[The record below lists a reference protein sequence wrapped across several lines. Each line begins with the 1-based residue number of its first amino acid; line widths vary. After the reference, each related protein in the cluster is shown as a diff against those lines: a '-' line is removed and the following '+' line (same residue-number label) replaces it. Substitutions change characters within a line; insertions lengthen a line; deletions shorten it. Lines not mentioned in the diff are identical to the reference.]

1 MEIKF
6 SISGD
11 LIESFFQSLDDNN
24 IKYAVLRNYL
34 GLPLSNSSKDIDILF
49 NPSEIDNTQSILIEC
64 ASNLG
69 YLLIWSNPLDHLK
82 GFVFAKVG
90 DSVQTIKFNLF
101 IGLRWRGLDYLS
113 SNKLLANRKEYNG
126 IHVLD
131 SIDESIVSYFYHTLF
146 TKKIKNKYHNKIIN
160 DFKSFDIFDRLQYLF
175 NSNNNQKLI
184 EESISDLN
192 KSVLKNRKKIILK
205 LFMKSFGIKYFIRL
219 LKNIHT
225 EYFLRLKFGYFIS
238 FSGPDGVGKS
248 TLVDTLNNI
257 LFELGITDKTV
268 PDHLLSENVP
278 ALHKSIFA
286 KKSRLK
292 QKYDKPYS
300 VKPVSYFESFL
311 RSCYYIVIFIY
322 DGFLIFN
329 RKRKNNLVI
338 YDRYI
343 MDFSVDTRRM
353 RIKMPDILS
362 KLILKLLKFDDFNV
376 LITAEADQILER
388 KDELN
393 REQLDYLLAR
403 YDNLSNMCKRSTIY
417 SNSNNLL
424 QSQKDFLSLIF
435 LNLNKYYLKTINN

>member
-1 MEIKF
+1 MFIKSDF
-6 SISGD
+6 ADDLVTIFFKKLNDNSI
-11 LIESFFQSLDDNN
+11 E
-24 IKYAVLRNYL
+24 YAVLRNYE
-34 GLPLSNSSKDIDILF
+34 GHPEKNTSKDIEILF
-49 NPSEIDNTQSILIEC
+49 NPSEIDNTLSVLMEC
-64 ASNLG
+64 AFNLG
-69 YLLIWSNPLDHLK
+69 YLMIWSNPLDYLK

-90 DSVQTIKFNLF
+90 DSVQTIKFDLF

-113 SNKLLANRKEYNG
+113 SKKLLDNRKEYNG
-126 IHVLD
+126 IYVLD
-131 SIDESIVSYFYHTLF
+131 SIDESIVSYFYYTLYE
-146 TKKIKNKYHNKIIN
+146 KKIRNKYHNKIIN
-160 DFKSFDIFDRLQYLF
+160 DFKSAEIFDRLQYLF

-184 EESISDLN
+184 KESISDLN

-248 TLVDTLNNI
+248 TLVNTLNNI
-257 LFELGITDKTV
+257 LLELGITDKTV
-268 PDHLLSENVP
+268 PDHLLSEKVP
-278 ALHKSIFA
+278 ALHKSIIA

-311 RSCYYIVIFIY
+311 RSCYYIFIFIY

-353 RIKMPDILS
+353 RIKMPDIFS

-376 LITAEADQILER
+376 VITAEADQILAR

-393 REQLDYLLAR
+393 RDQLDYLLAR